1 MKDSQRNNVVIAL
14 LIILASFAGVYYYD
28 GPLYKTAL
36 ENRDAQQATL
46 DAKVAQLEQVNSL
59 KTILPDLQS
68 ASDQILKNGMPSGD
82 SWSNIVEQ
90 GEQMMLSQSKFSVE
104 NFNIPTGKSATTNAN
119 EAIFTMTVTGKLTD
133 LDELFGII
141 STNVRPMYVKS
152 FSIIPTKLEG
162 IISSVI
168 TVSTYMPTQQS
179 TVSGTTSRNGGAVT
193 TGSTE

>member
-68 ASDQILKNGMPSGD
+68 ASDQILKNGMPTGD

-179 TVSGTTSRNGGAVT
+179 TVSGATSKTGGAAI